1 MLLSTHRIKKVS
13 NMTDLDVDPGG
24 IVVVVE
30 EGEDPDLYVNGFLF
44 KNIQAD
50 VPDCSRS
57 NVTSNGDP
65 YTLRTS
71 TENKHQLV
79 PSSMPKLL

>member
-1 MLLSTHRIKKVS
+1 MF
-13 NMTDLDVDPGG
+13 TDLDVDPGG

-30 EGEDPDLYVNGFLF
+30 EREVPDLYVNEFFFFRNL
-44 KNIQAD
+44 QAD
-50 VPDCSRS
+50 IPDCSRS

-79 PSSMPKLL
+79 PSSTHKLL